1 MWKPIPLDLTGLSD
15 DVDIRATLNLPEG
28 VTLAGEESVLVRLSI
43 AALEGSLPISLP
55 VEVIGLSP
63 EFQAIVSPETVELL
77 LIGPLPILNNLN
89 PAGIRIS
96 VDVSGL
102 EPGIYQIEPVVDL
115 LPSQV
120 QVASILPEQVEVTI
134 GPAPTATITPRVT
147 LRPGSTPSPTPT
159 P

>member
-1 MWKPIPLDLTGLSD
+1 VESNPLDLTGLSD

-28 VTLAGEESVLVRLSI
+28 VSLAGEESVLVRLSI

-63 EFQAIVSPETVELL
+63 ELQAIVSPETVELL
-77 LIGPLPILNNLN
+77 LVGPLPILNNLN

-115 LPSQV
+115 LPNQV

-147 LRPGSTPSPTPT
+147 LRPGSTPSPTST